1 MDIFTFIIIYIF
13 LEYIEV
19 SWQKAPTLMMM
30 LKRMYPYYKKSI
42 FLFLLMHPTFFY
54 SSAFLIY
61 SDYNFSSLMFFSL
74 KLSDIAFKLILI
86 EKVFI
91 KKNLSQDLT
100 LILLSPIDS
109 FLPYMGMIIYPIFI
123 YFALN

>member
-1 MDIFTFIIIYIF
+1 MFSYFNACSFTF
-13 LEYIEV
+13 EIE
-19 SWQKAPTLMMM
+19 SNG
-30 LKRMYPYYKKSI
+30 RY
-42 FLFLLMHPTFFY
+42 
-54 SSAFLIY
+54 
-61 SDYNFSSLMFFSL
+61 YNFSSLMFFSL